1 MNLVDVKPLA
11 GSDFKISQ
19 IAINPLSPSVT
30 MSSSATSATYS
41 STVAGDELIG
51 TAEQVSFTPT
61 VNDSDSASVFI
72 FNYGGS
78 ELKIM
83 TDQTPTVS
91 EIANALA
98 SELVNNVSLSE
109 RIEISDDGTNIIITE
124 KLTSDGYKG
133 LSVSPT
139 MSIQSLTE
147 DGDEFNTINY
157 SINNELKPRDKN
169 NDYSGRQGAG
179 AEFIQMVT
187 TINQTS
193 TQDSLQ
199 LKLDAL
205 GISDS
210 AFGEFSVDSTG
221 LITMKQDGASVAI
234 GQISLAL
241 FNNNRGLEPVGDNNY
256 AKTNESGDAM
266 YNKNNENTGKIEN
279 KTLELSTADL
289 SESLVNLMIFQRAF
303 EANAKSI
310 TTSDEILNALI
321 NLKR

>member
-1 MNLVDVKPLA
+1 M
-11 GSDFKISQ
+11 
-19 IAINPLSPSVT
+19 
-30 MSSSATSATYS
+30 
-41 STVAGDELIG
+41 
-51 TAEQVSFTPT
+51 
-61 VNDSDSASVFI
+61 NDSDSASVFI

-199 LKLDAL
+199 L
-205 GISDS
+205 
-210 AFGEFSVDSTG
+210 
-221 LITMKQDGASVAI
+221 
-234 GQISLAL
+234 
-241 FNNNRGLEPVGDNNY
+241 
-256 AKTNESGDAM
+256 
-266 YNKNNENTGKIEN
+266 
-279 KTLELSTADL
+279 
-289 SESLVNLMIFQRAF
+289 NLM
-303 EANAKSI
+303 
-310 TTSDEILNALI
+310 L
-321 NLKR
+321 